1 MSSNENSDA
10 RRYVAI
16 VKSSV
21 EDLNDPR
28 VQGRTKHSL
37 LNIITIALFA
47 VMCGAEDWEDIETFG
62 KTRVPW
68 LSGFLELPKKL
79 PIPGHDTF
87 RRVLSVL
94 SPKAFSQ
101 AVFKLTLGLHE
112 AVRGEVIA
120 IDGKT
125 LRGTCQKDGHGG
137 LHLVTAWATETNL
150 TLGMVPCAEK
160 SNEITAIPEL
170 LALLDIRGST
180 ITIDAMGCQVEIA
193 QQIRDQK
200 GHFLLGLKGNQG
212 SLEADMELLAT
223 EVDKGNVDGV
233 VYTYHEDTST
243 GHGRVEERKCTAIE
257 IPADHPQRQRWPDL
271 RTLVVIDKHRRLP
284 NGKDTLES
292 RFYISSLPPKAEK
305 LSYAVRQ
312 HWKTENRQHW
322 NLDVSFGEDTK
333 RARDKNALANL
344 AALSRLTLS
353 LLRQEESVKTS
364 INRKRYRCALD
375 TSYLLKVLKC
385 VTF

>member
-1 MSSNENSDA
+1 M
-10 RRYVAI
+10 
-16 VKSSV
+16 
-21 EDLNDPR
+21 
-28 VQGRTKHSL
+28 
-37 LNIITIALFA
+37 
-47 VMCGAEDWEDIETFG
+47 
-62 KTRVPW
+62 PW

-212 SLEADMELLAT
+212 S
-223 EVDKGNVDGV
+223 
-233 VYTYHEDTST
+233 
-243 GHGRVEERKCTAIE
+243 
-257 IPADHPQRQRWPDL
+257 
-271 RTLVVIDKHRRLP
+271 
-284 NGKDTLES
+284 
-292 RFYISSLPPKAEK
+292 
-305 LSYAVRQ
+305 
-312 HWKTENRQHW
+312 
-322 NLDVSFGEDTK
+322 
-333 RARDKNALANL
+333 
-344 AALSRLTLS
+344 
-353 LLRQEESVKTS
+353 
-364 INRKRYRCALD
+364 
-375 TSYLLKVLKC
+375 
-385 VTF
+385 